1 MTVQQGPATLR
12 QALDDLARRL
22 PALEAAAV
30 VGMDGIAIEQ
40 RLAAGAPPLDR
51 LAAGHTSLLKEALA
65 LCREAEG
72 GEPAEI
78 VLTTDRR
85 LFVARIVVRDYFLL
99 LVAPSGS
106 SLGQLRF
113 AARRAARSL
122 EQELR

>member
-1 MTVQQGPATLR
+1 MTVQQGPTTLR

-40 RLAAGAPPLDR
+40 RPAGGAAALDRVAAGQ
-51 LAAGHTSLLKEALA
+51 TSLLKEALA
-65 LCREAEG
+65 LCRETDG
-72 GEPAEI
+72 GETQEVAL
-78 VLTTDRR
+78 VTDRR
-85 LFVARIVVRDYFLL
+85 LFLARLVARDYFLL
-99 LVAPSGS
+99 LVAPANAG
-106 SLGQLRF
+106 LGQMRF